1 VVLRNGEIKKMVA
14 TIDSGTLFAT
24 VGGGFFV
31 GVLVGYALKK
41 VIKLV
46 SIVVGLFLAGL
57 AYLQYQ
63 QVASIN
69 WDKLQSLS
77 AAAAS
82 TIVNSTTTSQVPIAG
97 TSVSGSPTLIA
108 SAMSNFGIPLT
119 GSMAMGFAVG
129 FMKG

>member
-1 VVLRNGEIKKMVA
+1 MVM
-14 TIDSGTLFAT
+14 IDSGSLFAT

-46 SIVVGLFLAGL
+46 SIGVGLFLAGL

-69 WDKLQSLS
+69 LDKLQSLS

-82 TIVNSTTTSQVPIAG
+82 TIVNSTTTSQVPLVDTNVAG
-97 TSVSGSPTLIA
+97 SATSVAAT
-108 SAMSNFGIPLT
+108 MSN
-119 GSMAMGFAVG
+119 
-129 FMKG
+129 

>member
-1 VVLRNGEIKKMVA
+1 MHNKEFFELTYDSFSSIAA
-14 TIDSGTLFAT
+14 TIA
-24 VGGGFFV
+24 GGFFV

-41 VIKLV
+41 VIKLL

-82 TIVNSTTTSQVPIAG
+82 TIVNSTTSQVPMAG
-97 TSVSGSPTLIA
+97 TNVSGSPTLIA
-108 SAMSNFGIPLT
+108 AMSNFGIPLT

>member
-1 VVLRNGEIKKMVA
+1 VVVRNGEIENM
-14 TIDSGTLFAT
+14 TMIDSGSLFAT
-24 VGGGFFV
+24 IGGGFFV

-82 TIVNSTTTSQVPIAG
+82 TIVNSTTSQVPMAG
-97 TSVSGSPTLIA
+97 TNVSGSPTLIA
-108 SAMSNFGIPLT
+108 AAMSNFGIPLT

>member
-1 VVLRNGEIKKMVA
+1 M
-14 TIDSGTLFAT
+14 TLTENFISISAT
-24 VGGGFFV
+24 VGGGFFA
-31 GVLVGYALKK
+31 GILVGYALKK
-41 VIKLV
+41 VIKLA

-69 WDKLQSLS
+69 WDKLQSFS

-82 TIVNSTTTSQVPIAG
+82 TIVNSTTTSQVPMLHTNVSDSHMNIA
-97 TSVSGSPTLIA
+97 T
-108 SAMSNFGIPLT
+108 AMSNLGIPLT